1 MRQVNRSVGRMVATI
16 RSGLRVL
23 HESRG
28 LTILGW
34 HRIGTARDGLTTRL
48 EDFRSHLDCLQA
60 LGAHVLPLDDAVRL
74 LSTDRLPRRAVALT
88 FDDGYSS
95 VGRLAWPELEQRGM
109 PATLY
114 VVPGFLDGQGRFPW
128 DAHASEADA
137 ALLAAAEVL
146 ALSRQGLDIGS
157 HTMFHRWLPASS
169 SAELSTDL
177 RESRRQLE
185 ELVGAPVSGLAY
197 PTGGWD
203 RRVRQAARAAGYA
216 HAVTVDRGLNRGGS
230 ADVLSLRRSFA
241 PDDARDLEIL
251 LNGGYD
257 HLRLVD
263 SARRRVAG
271 GVS

>member
-1 MRQVNRSVGRMVATI
+1 MRQVNRTVGRVVATL
-16 RSGLRVL
+16 RSGLRVV

-28 LTILGW
+28 LTVLGW
-34 HRIGTARDGLTTRL
+34 HRIGTTPDGLTTRI
-48 EDFRSHLDCLQA
+48 EDFRNHLDCLQS
-60 LGAHVLPLDDAVRL
+60 LGAHVLPVDDAVRL

-88 FDDGYSS
+88 FDDGYRS
-95 VGRLAWPELEQRGM
+95 VGQLAWPALKQLGM

-114 VVPGFLDGQGRFPW
+114 VVPGFLDGHDRFPW
-128 DAHASEADA
+128 DQHASAPDA
-137 ALLAAAEVL
+137 ALLTAAEVL
-146 ALSRQGLDIGS
+146 ALSREGLDIGS
-157 HTMFHRWLPASS
+157 HTMFHRWLPASP
-169 SAELSTDL
+169 SAELLTDL

-185 ELVGAPVSGLAY
+185 QLVDAPVTGLAY

-203 RRVRQAARAAGYA
+203 RRVRHAARAAGYD
-216 HAVTVDRGLNRGGS
+216 HAVTVDRGLNRAGS
-230 ADVLSLRRSFA
+230 TDVLSLRRSFV
-241 PDDARDLEIL
+241 PDDVEDLEIL